1 MIMMAVG
8 SNDVKIEAS
17 TGDSGGPVSRRETRL
32 DKVERVLR
40 GRGVKLPLALTS

>member
-1 MIMMAVG
+1 MM
-8 SNDVKIEAS
+8 SK
-17 TGDSGGPVSRRETRL
+17 SRPALETQEGQCLGETRL